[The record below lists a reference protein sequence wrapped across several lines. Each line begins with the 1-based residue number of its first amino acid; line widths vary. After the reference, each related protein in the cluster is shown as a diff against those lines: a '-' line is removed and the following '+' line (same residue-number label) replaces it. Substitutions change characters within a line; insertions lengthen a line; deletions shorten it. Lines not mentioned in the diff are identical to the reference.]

1 MTDGIY
7 ILANDVVYD
16 QLIALLNSI
25 EVHAGKNYPICILPY
40 DDKLERVKEEA
51 AKRSN
56 LEIFDDKSIIELW
69 DNFVY
74 DVWQT
79 HPNAFKTWS
88 ERGISGMY
96 RMGTHRR
103 FCAFDGRFDRF
114 IYLDAD
120 TLVLNSLDYI
130 FQQLNHNDFVVY
142 DFQHKDPTHVYDVKS
157 KQLLNIFSQAR
168 IDSEIFCSGM
178 YATKKGLFNQEKRD
192 YLLSQLRQGDAEI
205 LYMNAPDQ
213 TILNYMV
220 MRAGVSTCNFAHY
233 LSEDKVTG
241 CCVTSP
247 HFEEK
252 DNLLYDKQ
260 TRLTYLHYIGLSSK
274 LFARVCAGE
283 NVGFPYRDIFLHY
296 RYLNEPTRRPQFKTK
311 PKAYNEPPSF
321 ATRVLRKL
329 GIPMEV

>member
-1 MTDGIY
+1 MTEGIY

-16 QLIALLNSI
+16 QLVALLNSI
-25 EVHAGKNYPICILPY
+25 EVNAGKNYPICILPY
-40 DDKLERVKEEA
+40 DDKLERVKEEV

-56 LEIFDDKSIIELW
+56 VEIFDDKSVIELW
-69 DNFVY
+69 DKFVY

-79 HPNAFKTWS
+79 HPGAFKTWS
-88 ERGISGMY
+88 EQGISGIY

-120 TLVLNSLDYI
+120 TLVLNSLEYI
-130 FQQLNHNDFVVY
+130 FRQLDHNDFVVY

-168 IDSEIFCSGM
+168 VDSEIFCSGM
-178 YATKKGLFNQEKRD
+178 YATKKGLFNQAKRD
-192 YLLSQLRQGDAEI
+192 YLLSQLRCGDGEV

-220 MRAGVSTCNFAHY
+220 MRASVSTWNFARY
-233 LSEDKVTG
+233 LSEDEVTG
-241 CCVTSP
+241 CCVTSL

-252 DNLLYDKQ
+252 DNFVYDKQ
-260 TRLTYLHYIGLSSK
+260 SRLTYLHYIGLSSK

-283 NVGFPYRDIFLHY
+283 NVGFPYRDTFLHY
-296 RYLNEPTRRPQFKTK
+296 RYLKEPTRRPVFKSK
-311 PKAYNEPPSF
+311 PKAYNAPPSF
-321 ATRVLRKL
+321 AKRVLRKL

>member
-25 EVHAGKNYPICILPY
+25 EVHAGKDYPICILPY

-88 ERGISGMY
+88 ERGISGIY

-130 FQQLNHNDFVVY
+130 FQQLDHNDFVVY

-192 YLLSQLRQGDAEI
+192 YLLSQLRSCDGEV

-260 TRLTYLHYIGLSSK
+260 SRLTYLHYIGLSSK
-274 LFARVCAGE
+274 LFTRVCAGE

-311 PKAYNEPPSF
+311 PKAYNAPPSF

>member
-88 ERGISGMY
+88 ERGISGIY

-130 FQQLNHNDFVVY
+130 FQQLDHNDFVVY
-142 DFQHKDPTHVYDVKS
+142 DFQHKDPTHVYDIKS

-192 YLLSQLRQGDAEI
+192 YLLSQLRSCDGEV

-220 MRAGVSTCNFAHY
+220 MRAGVSMCNFAHY

-247 HFEEK
+247 HFQEK

-260 TRLTYLHYIGLSSK
+260 SRLTYLHYIGLSSK